1 MKRAIEV
8 LNELTPKGISRAGW
22 ASPLTPEAYE
32 KRLFRSRMAAL
43 PIEEKVRCIVAMQK
57 RLVPI
62 YAARGIRVRPWRSV
76 PLD

>member
-1 MKRAIEV
+1 MADAPIASPR
-8 LNELTPKGISRAGW
+8 PGW
-22 ASPLTPEAYE
+22 APPLSPEAYE
-32 KRLFRSRMAAL
+32 KRSFRSRMAAL

>member
-1 MKRAIEV
+1 MADV
-8 LNELTPKGISRAGW
+8 PSASSRAGW
-22 ASPLTPEAYE
+22 APPLTPEVYE
-32 KRLFRSRMAAL
+32 KRSFRSRMAAL

-76 PLD
+76 PVD

>member
-1 MKRAIEV
+1 MPDVSLGE
-8 LNELTPKGISRAGW
+8 GW
-22 ASPLTPEAYE
+22 APPLSADAYA
-32 KRLFRSRMAAL
+32 KKQFRQRMAAL

-76 PLD
+76 PAD

>member
-1 MKRAIEV
+1 
-8 LNELTPKGISRAGW
+8 
-22 ASPLTPEAYE
+22 
-32 KRLFRSRMAAL
+32 MAAL

>member
-1 MKRAIEV
+1 MPDA
-8 LNELTPKGISRAGW
+8 PAASPHPGW
-22 ASPLTPEAYE
+22 APPLSPETYE
-32 KRLFRSRMAAL
+32 KRRFRSHMAAL

-57 RLVPI
+57 RLVPL